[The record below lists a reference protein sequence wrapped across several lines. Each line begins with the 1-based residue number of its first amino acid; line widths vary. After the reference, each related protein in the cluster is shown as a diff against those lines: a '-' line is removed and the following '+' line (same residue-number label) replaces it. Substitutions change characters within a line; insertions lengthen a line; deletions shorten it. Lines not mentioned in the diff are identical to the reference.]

1 MIGTKQIPNFLTI
14 CRILVI
20 FPTLWFLYFSQFREA
35 FYLLVIAGISDA
47 LDGYLARAFDWK
59 TRLGSILDPIADKI
73 LIASCF
79 LVLAIQAKIPTWLAV
94 IVLGRDIVIFGGA
107 IAYRILYKELEIAP
121 TMLSKINTAFQII
134 ALTVIVLY
142 LANFPAITA
151 YLRPLLDPFLFFTL
165 VALGIL
171 SGIQYVA
178 IWTMKALNQPFDNK
192 FIKANERD
200 DIN

>member
-1 MIGTKQIPNFLTI
+1 MIGANQIPNLLTI

-59 TRLGSILDPIADKI
+59 TRLGSILDPVADKI

-79 LVLAIQAKIPTWLAV
+79 LVLAIQAKLPTWVAV
-94 IVLGRDIVIFGGA
+94 VVLGRDLVIFSGA

-121 TMLSKINTAFQII
+121 TMISKINTAFQFI
-134 ALTVIVLY
+134 ALTVILLF
-142 LANFPAITA
+142 LANFPAFTT
-151 YLRPLLDPFLFFTL
+151 YLQPLLDPFLFFAL
-165 VALGIL
+165 AALGML
-171 SGIQYVA
+171 SGIQYVVV
-178 IWTMKALNQPFDNK
+178 WTQKAFNQKLETTFVLHD
-192 FIKANERD
+192 ERD
-200 DIN
+200 DSN

>member
-1 MIGTKQIPNFLTI
+1 MIGANQIPNLLTI

-59 TRLGSILDPIADKI
+59 TRLGSILDPVADKI

-79 LVLAIQAKIPTWLAV
+79 LVLAIQAKLPTWVAV
-94 IVLGRDIVIFGGA
+94 VVLGRDLVIFSGA

-121 TMLSKINTAFQII
+121 TMISKINTAFQFI
-134 ALTVIVLY
+134 ALTVILLF
-142 LANFPAITA
+142 LANFPAFTT
-151 YLRPLLDPFLFFTL
+151 YLQPLLDPFLFFTL
-165 VALGIL
+165 AALGML
-171 SGIQYVA
+171 SGIQYVVV
-178 IWTMKALNQPFDNK
+178 WTQKAFNQKLETTLVLHD
-192 FIKANERD
+192 ERD
-200 DIN
+200 DSN

>member
-1 MIGTKQIPNFLTI
+1 MIDVKQIPNFLTI

-59 TRLGSILDPIADKI
+59 TRLGSILDPIADKF

-79 LVLAIQAKIPTWLAV
+79 LVLAIQSAIPTWVAV
-94 IVLGRDIVIFGGA
+94 IVLGRDLVIFGGA
-107 IAYRILYKELEIAP
+107 IAYRVLYKELEIAP

-134 ALTVIVLY
+134 ALTVIVFY
-142 LANFPAITA
+142 FANFPLFTT
-151 YLRPLLDPFLFFTL
+151 YLQLLLDPYLFVTL
-165 VALGIL
+165 AALGVL
-171 SGIQYVA
+171 SGIQYVVV
-178 IWTMKALNQPFDNK
+178 WTRKALNQRLVMSFVEV
-192 FIKANERD
+192 NERD
-200 DIN
+200 DSR

>member
-1 MIGTKQIPNFLTI
+1 MIGANQIPNLLTI

-59 TRLGSILDPIADKI
+59 TRLGSILDPVADKI

-79 LVLAIQAKIPTWLAV
+79 LVLAIQAKLPTWVAV
-94 IVLGRDIVIFGGA
+94 VVLGRDLVIFSGA

-121 TMLSKINTAFQII
+121 TMISKINTAFQFI
-134 ALTVIVLY
+134 ALTVILLF
-142 LANFPAITA
+142 LANFPAFTT
-151 YLRPLLDPFLFFTL
+151 YLQPLLDPFLFFTL
-165 VALGIL
+165 AALGML
-171 SGIQYVA
+171 SGIQYVVV
-178 IWTMKALNQPFDNK
+178 WTQKDFNHKLETTFVLHD
-192 FIKANERD
+192 ERD
-200 DIN
+200 DSN

>member
-1 MIGTKQIPNFLTI
+1 MIGAKQIPNFLTI

-59 TRLGSILDPIADKI
+59 TLLGSILDPIADKF

-79 LVLAIQAKIPTWLAV
+79 LVLAIQAQIPTWVAA
-94 IVLGRDIVIFGGA
+94 IVLGRDLVIFGGA
-107 IAYRILYKELEIAP
+107 IAYRVLYKELEIAP

-142 LANFPAITA
+142 LARFPGFTT
-151 YLRPLLDPFLFFTL
+151 YLQPLLDPFLFFTL
-165 VALGIL
+165 AALGIL
-171 SGIQYVA
+171 SGVQYVLV
-178 IWTMKALNQPFDNK
+178 WTRKALNQRSNMRLFETEGRDNP
-192 FIKANERD
+192 N
-200 DIN
+200 

>member
-1 MIGTKQIPNFLTI
+1 MIGANQIPNLLTI

-59 TRLGSILDPIADKI
+59 TRLGSILDPVADKI

-79 LVLAIQAKIPTWLAV
+79 LVLAIQAKLPTWVAV
-94 IVLGRDIVIFGGA
+94 VVLGRDLVIFSGA

-121 TMLSKINTAFQII
+121 TMISKINTAFQFI
-134 ALTVIVLY
+134 ALTVILLF
-142 LANFPAITA
+142 LANFPAFTT
-151 YLRPLLDPFLFFTL
+151 YLQPLLDPFLFFTL
-165 VALGIL
+165 AALGML
-171 SGIQYVA
+171 SGIQYVVV
-178 IWTMKALNQPFDNK
+178 WTQKAFYQKLETTFVLHD
-192 FIKANERD
+192 ERD
-200 DIN
+200 DSN